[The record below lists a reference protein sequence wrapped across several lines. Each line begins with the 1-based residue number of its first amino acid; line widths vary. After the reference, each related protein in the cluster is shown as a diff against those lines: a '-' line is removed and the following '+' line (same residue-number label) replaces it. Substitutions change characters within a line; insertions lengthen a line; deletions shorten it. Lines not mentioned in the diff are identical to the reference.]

1 VVENIMY
8 KSPNKAGMEAIDK
21 AMLTQYPNMAIT
33 PAELLKF
40 EQLRDLG
47 AGMKAFSRSVSEIMA
62 AK

>member
-1 VVENIMY
+1 MD
-8 KSPNKAGMEAIDK
+8 AIDK
-21 AMLTQYPNMAIT
+21 AMLEAYPNMATT

-47 AGMKAFSRSVSEIMA
+47 EGMKAFSRTVSEIMA